1 MRTSNNGPIKFNL
14 KDTVIPLQEEADR
27 INRSVHCIIFKIL
40 QDHVV
45 KNNPGFEIEG
55 SFKAE
60 YKRRIYT
67 PLNKIKR
74 KVDPRIPIKLK
85 NLKAP
90 LREEASDMEKSL
102 SYLVLKILRAHIES
116 LKKESCPNPSNLR
129 RK

>member
-14 KDTVIPLQEEADR
+14 KETIIPLQDEADK
-27 INRSVHCIIFKIL
+27 INRSLHCIVFKIL

-45 KNNPGFEIEG
+45 KTNPGFIIDG
-55 SFKAE
+55 SIKSE

-67 PLNKIKR
+67 PLSKIKR

-90 LREEASDMEKSL
+90 LRQEASDMEKSL
-102 SYLVLKILRAHIES
+102 SYLVLKILRNHIEL
-116 LKKESCPNPSNLR
+116 LKKESCQ
-129 RK
+129 KQ